1 MSYESK
7 LKLAFSEL
15 EAARI
20 WKWNYNPPLHQW
32 VRKVG
37 FKLRPPFYVPFWRNL
52 CVRFAE
58 CFIFFFPLMSL
69 LGSSRVE
76 DSEFYPLYESLLASS
91 FYSVVMCL
99 YYLWTFKRCELS
111 HWDKL

>member
-1 MSYESK
+1 MSYEKK
-7 LKLAFSEL
+7 LQLAFNEL
-15 EAARI
+15 EAAGI

-32 VRKVG
+32 ARKAG
-37 FKLRPPFYVPFWRNL
+37 CQLRPPCYVPPWRNF

-58 CFIFFFPLMSL
+58 FFIL
-69 LGSSRVE
+69 
-76 DSEFYPLYESLLASS
+76 FYPLMFLFGPSPVEASEFNLLFESLVASS
-91 FYSVVMCL
+91 FYSVAMCL

>member
-1 MSYESK
+1 MSYERK
-7 LKLAFSEL
+7 LELAFNEL
-15 EAARI
+15 ETSHI

-32 VRKVG
+32 ARKAG
-37 FKLRPPFYVPFWRNL
+37 FQLRPPFYVPFWRNL

-58 CFIFFFPLMSL
+58 FFVFFFPLTFLFSSSQVDVSPSNL
-69 LGSSRVE
+69 L
-76 DSEFYPLYESLLASS
+76 FESLVASS
-91 FYSVVMCL
+91 FYSVVMCF